1 MITYEIKKFEE
12 SKNTSDENL
21 KIVVYSHTSFL
32 EVLNIQIDY
41 LEGKGDLIL
50 IINENDNNL
59 TDLYNKFQTV
69 IFYDDS
75 LPYGYRLLNSVKQVP
90 YDYFILIHDND
101 IAIHI
106 DEIKVKSMFN
116 FLRENNYDRVD
127 FQLAYDFDSDN
138 SHKIDDDGLY
148 FIKSSN
154 TDTANK
160 GYPYNVN
167 PSIWKKDTLVDI
179 LNNFGFRDYRTI
191 EHPDTQNYAVK
202 FNIFKLYSKRKY
214 QCGYF
219 ICLEPFR
226 YIHIT
231 HSQKYL
237 NLSSL
242 PNSSYNDI
250 EEEYIKIINKYNLT
264 KSNKWM

>member
-1 MITYEIKKFEE
+1 MITYDIKKFEE
-12 SKNTSDENL
+12 SKKISDENL
-21 KIVVYSHTSFL
+21 KIVIYSHTSFL

-41 LEGKGDLIL
+41 LKGKGDLIL

-59 TDLYNKFQTV
+59 TDIYNNFKTV

-75 LPYGYRLLNSVKQVP
+75 LTYGYRLLNSIKQLP

-101 IAIHI
+101 IAIHV
-106 DEIKVKSMFN
+106 DEIKVKSMFD
-116 FLRENNYDRVD
+116 FLRKNNYDRVD
-127 FQLAYDFDSDN
+127 FQLAYDFDGDN
-138 SHKIDDDGLY
+138 RNNIDDNELY
-148 FIKSSN
+148 YIKSSN

-167 PSIWKKDTLVDI
+167 PSIWKKDTLIDI

-214 QCGYF
+214 HCGYF

-242 PNSSYNDI
+242 PSSSYIDI
-250 EEEYIKIINKYNLT
+250 EEEYSKIINKYNLT

>member
-1 MITYEIKKFEE
+1 MITYEIKKFEQ
-12 SKNTSDENL
+12 SKNVSDENL

-50 IINENDNNL
+50 IINENDDNL

-106 DEIKVKSMFN
+106 DEIKVKRMFD

-127 FQLAYDFDSDN
+127 FQLAYDFDSDD